1 MASDEASAKPWKPE
15 MCLLVL
21 DPSTSHCFYDVQYD
35 KGEKSKRKMRGRQ
48 AASGVGPLEMVMP
61 ALPDW
66 LFNNRSLELV
76 GFMQRKMASDESLS
90 RYISGYGRS
99 VATEIKA
106 GSNRI
111 FRDPQGPDLRL
122 AKEETETLLITL

>member
-1 MASDEASAKPWKPE
+1 MPNRA
-15 MCLLVL
+15 VL
-21 DPSTSHCFYDVQYD
+21 STKNVELENEG
-35 KGEKSKRKMRGRQ
+35 K
-48 AASGVGPLEMVMP
+48 GVGPLEMVMP